1 MQHRNYSKL
10 QGEGHDAGPWD
21 SGAVHAVHN
30 IYVYRTLVEID
41 YLIREI
47 QVPYCWEASLHG
59 FFAFLHI
66 RAEALTVLFWISFQ
80 GCFGGKKPWKIEI
93 AFLSL
98 SHLHVQVQKTGFFIV

>member
-41 YLIREI
+41 YLIDPLAVEI
-47 QVPYCWEASLHG
+47 
-59 FFAFLHI
+59 
-66 RAEALTVLFWISFQ
+66 
-80 GCFGGKKPWKIEI
+80 
-93 AFLSL
+93 LS
-98 SHLHVQVQKTGFFIV
+98 